1 MINLSIYEQLQNV
14 DKEKTKAK
22 KIALLREYAQNA
34 SMKIILDLTFNPKI
48 KWLLPEGV
56 PPYSPS
62 AKEADVHHVLK
73 SDARRLQYFINT
85 KEGSAMKPLRRET
98 MYIEM
103 LESVD
108 RFDAKLLI
116 AIKDKKMPFKT
127 VTKKL
132 VQEALPQETKG
143 W

>member
-1 MINLSIYEQLQNV
+1 MNLSIYEQLQNV

-22 KIALLREYAQNA
+22 KIALLREYAQNP
-34 SMKIILDLTFNPKI
+34 SMKIILDLAFNPKI
-48 KWLLPEGV
+48 KWLLPEGP

-62 AKEADVHHVLK
+62 PKEADVHHVLK
-73 SDARRLQYFINT
+73 ADARRLQYFINT
-85 KEGSAMKPLRRET
+85 QVGSAMKPLRRET
-98 MYIEM
+98 MFVEM

-116 AIKDKKMPFKT
+116 AIKDKDMPFKT
-127 VTKKL
+127 ITMKL
-132 VQEALPQETKG
+132 VQEALPNETKG